1 MSVRSRDVDEAREV
15 GSAIYHPH
23 GVQVFGDRGDFEM
36 RLDAARIGP
45 LTLGWIDYDTEVRI
59 ETGELGNAYQVN
71 IPFAGTLDT
80 GSGPERT
87 LATERRAAVYRLD
100 RNSYLRGWGNGARI
114 LGLKIDR
121 LELEDQLAG
130 MIDRPVTSPIEFEL
144 SMNLG
149 TKHGAQWLD
158 VVKVLAAHLTD
169 SDSLV
174 RHPLLAA
181 PLAQS
186 VMAGLL
192 LASEH
197 NYSTDLS
204 RTPART
210 RGSVVDDAIDFIT
223 ANADKPLTVDDIAR
237 HVGIGPR
244 GLQQSFHAAR
254 GISPMRYLRNIRLE
268 RAHQELLVSEPRAG
282 AVSDIAHR
290 WGFVHLGRFAEQYH
304 QTYGEHPSVTLHQ

>member
-1 MSVRSRDVDEAREV
+1 MDRLRHRSAHRDRRTR
-15 GSAIYHPH
+15 
-23 GVQVFGDRGDFEM
+23 Q
-36 RLDAARIGP
+36 RLPI
-45 LTLGWIDYDTEVRI
+45 
-59 ETGELGNAYQVN
+59 N

-210 RGSVVDDAIDFIT
+210 RAPSSTTRSTSSPPTPTNPSPSTTSPATSESAPAGCSKAST
-223 ANADKPLTVDDIAR
+223 LR
-237 HVGIGPR
+237 
-244 GLQQSFHAAR
+244 AASAPC
-254 GISPMRYLRNIRLE
+254 GTC
-268 RAHQELLVSEPRAG
+268 ATFG
-282 AVSDIAHR
+282 
-290 WGFVHLGRFAEQYH
+290 
-304 QTYGEHPSVTLHQ
+304 